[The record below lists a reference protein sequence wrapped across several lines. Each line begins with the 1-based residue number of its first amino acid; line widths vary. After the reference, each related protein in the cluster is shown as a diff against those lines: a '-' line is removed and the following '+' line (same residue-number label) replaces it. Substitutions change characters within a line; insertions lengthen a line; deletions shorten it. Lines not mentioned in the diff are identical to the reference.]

1 MANKPFLLD
10 SLTAQ
15 ELLELQKLM
24 RSETASASVFRRCRL
39 IWHLA
44 AGYNLSES
52 AELAGLHYTNAHIW
66 VNRFQQ
72 EGLSRLLGKPRPG
85 RPRVYED
92 DEETVVIQ
100 AATSRPVDL
109 GLNFTTWSLIKLENY
124 LRSDRRLKELS
135 RETIRRILHRHGLK
149 FLTGQTWCESNDPE
163 FEVKKTPS

>member
-1 MANKPFLLD
+1 MANKPFLLPP
-10 SLTAQ
+10 LTAQ
-15 ELLELQKLM
+15 ELVELQKLI
-24 RSETASASVFRRCRL
+24 RSETVPASVFRRCRL

-66 VNRFQQ
+66 VNRFQH
-72 EGLSRLLGKPRPG
+72 EGLPRLLGKPRPG

-124 LRSDRRLKELS
+124 LRADHRFEELS